1 VADAEL
7 EAGVDELRRR
17 LVGHRFPGG
26 RFRVAEYE
34 RWLSHDAMQA
44 GELAPPAL
52 HPVWILLGALRGM
65 GISIEDLIEL
75 ADATPQDGV
84 VFGETSVDQLRPLQQ
99 DVEYTVRGE
108 IVDLRRKRGRRG
120 LFDLLTFELHLED
133 GTEPVA
139 VNSQTFVFPRAE
151 VPGAL

>member
-7 EAGVDELRRR
+7 EAGVEELRRR

-26 RFRVAEYE
+26 RFRVAEHE

-52 HPVWILLGALRGM
+52 HPVWILLGGLRGM
-65 GISIEDLIEL
+65 GISIGELVEL
-75 ADATPQDGV
+75 ADATPEDGV
-84 VFGETSVDQLRPLQQ
+84 VFGETTVEQLRPLQR
-99 DVEYTVRGE
+99 DVEYTVAGE
-108 IVDLRRKRGRRG
+108 IIDVRRKRGRRG
-120 LFDLLTFELHLED
+120 VFDLVTFELRLAD
-133 GTEPVA
+133 GAEAVA

-151 VPGAL
+151 VAGAV